1 MGTLDLGIVDSI
13 LLARCKSFNPLW
25 EDFEDILDL
34 VFIFSIKKE
43 NVGKMHKYLNQL
55 DKLDTLMNKLLIIV
69 RCCKNAFTN
78 YSFCSNSPKGQYNL
92 NSRTPLNLT
101 VNNCSHVKMTIF
113 SP

>member
-1 MGTLDLGIVDSI
+1 M
-13 LLARCKSFNPLW
+13 F
-25 EDFEDILDL
+25 LDL
-34 VFIFSIKKE
+34 VFIFSLIKE

-69 RCCKNAFTN
+69 RCCENAFTN

-101 VNNCSHVKMTIF
+101 VNNCSHVKMTTF